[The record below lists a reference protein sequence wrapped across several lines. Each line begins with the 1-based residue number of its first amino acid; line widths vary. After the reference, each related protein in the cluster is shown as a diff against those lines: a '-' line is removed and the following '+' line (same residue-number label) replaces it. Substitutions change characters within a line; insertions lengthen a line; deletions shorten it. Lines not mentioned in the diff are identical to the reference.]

1 MHGWRS
7 RRLYRLA
14 LLFLAVPAV
23 CCWHARAELIS
34 AEGNVT
40 LISGS
45 IYYPVSCA
53 SDGNILSRWATDSP
67 GGYQSDYFET
77 GPVPVFVLDL
87 GADVTISRVAF
98 RGFGTNGPSNN
109 SASRFSLRFAT
120 EAQGPDN
127 MGGSILYGPVFYP
140 ANLDQSVQQD
150 FDFSQLV
157 TARYVEVSVGDNYFD
172 PARPVFGGDRVGL
185 SEIQFEKTSL
195 NRASDP
201 EPANGA
207 KEVGTNLILRWKTAV
222 VPDPAGEQPTIPNP
236 DIIKH
241 LVYLSHG
248 GVEDREVFFVGEVG
262 AGEPVSEWAQFG
274 PVPLHDNT
282 TYYWRID
289 EYISQTETLTG
300 EIWSFTTKAE
310 PAPCIETDLNDDC
323 RVDAEDLLIF
333 ADQWLA
339 DMFSPADF
347 VDRDGVNLT
356 DFALLSSQWGNAGA
370 RLVINEFMASNDAFM
385 LDADGMTSDWV
396 EIYNPTS
403 TAIDLDGWYLTD
415 DVRDLE
421 KWRFPD
427 VSIGSEE
434 YRVVFASG
442 RNRAQTGSELH
453 TNFVLDIKGEY
464 LALVRPDGETVE
476 HAWSM
481 VPRQYEDIS
490 FGLATHPGR
499 AKPEGCY
506 FLTPTPRA
514 ANSAPYPNTGPK
526 ITDVS
531 HYPARPLPGEDIT
544 VTATIAEVDGPVSS
558 VTLTWRVMFGNDQ
571 SAAMRDD
578 GLHGDGQAEDGVY
591 GYIIPPGV
599 AGAGQ
604 MLRYY
609 IETADTPGNENR
621 LPLPLDLTGVNQSP
635 RYFGTVIGDPSVQS
649 QLSVMEW
656 FTTSESA
663 SHRRTGTRACV
674 YYQGRFYDNIYVRQ
688 RGQATNAYSQKFNFN
703 KASDFYVNDRLDNVG
718 EINMNAKGAD
728 PAYIRQTLAFDT
740 HKWCG
745 TPSCESFLVLMQLNS
760 EFDRVGVLIEQVD
773 EDFLQRHG
781 RDPDG
786 ALYKFVQRSGE
797 TEAQADPIHYP
808 YLPHTPCFS
817 DTDNGIEKKIRQWE
831 DFSDLQAVVDGL
843 MAPTELQRQR
853 YVFDNFNLPEMM
865 NYLAARA
872 ISNDCDDTRKNFY
885 FYRDTNGT
893 GEWEIYPWDND
904 FTFGI
909 QGDGGP
915 YRDHPFFGDEEHL
928 KPSTRQWNVYFDVM
942 FKLPRT
948 RQMYLRR
955 LRTMM
960 DELLQPPGTPTGQLK
975 YEAIC
980 DAMAGPLYPH
990 ISVSVSSVKS
1000 FFPNRRNELY
1010 VKYGPG
1016 GTEPLIPQAQDGG
1029 TEIVVTST
1037 IISGNPGE
1045 TPAYYY
1051 IPSDDSLGTQW
1062 TKTDFEH
1069 NWPSGYTGIGY
1080 ERHPGD
1086 SINFTSLIK
1095 TDVNDMMA
1103 GRTSIYVR
1111 IPFQIDDPAAFDSLI
1126 LRMKYDDGFVAYLN
1140 GNSIPPRKFSGE
1152 PHWDSSAS
1160 GGRSDSECIVYED
1173 IPLPA
1178 SWLRQGTN
1186 VLAVHG
1192 LNYGASSSD
1201 LLILPEL
1208 QGGVI
1213 TTVGGGAVDQLSI
1226 AAVEYN
1232 PSSGNQDEEYIE
1244 ITNSADTAID
1254 ISQWHL
1260 TGGGQFM
1267 FQPGTV
1273 IPSNSRIYVSPN
1285 VRAFRRRSISPRG
1298 GQGHFVV
1305 GNYKGHLSSW
1315 GETITLADSIYGT
1328 VATVTYTGNPSAQQE
1343 YLRISEIMYHP
1354 AGGGP
1359 YNEEEYEYVELKNI
1373 GSQPLLL
1380 DGVKFREGVIYQFP
1394 LGGGVYLQPGRY
1406 IVIVKNRQ
1414 AFESRYDTR
1423 DMTFASGTYEGSL
1436 SNSGERINVEDETN
1450 STILEFSYDDD
1461 WFGITDGP
1469 GFSLTIRD
1477 VDNPDLDS
1485 WDSKSGWRPSAEI
1498 DGSPGADDPD
1508 TVPELGSIVI
1518 NEVLAH
1524 SHALDPDWIE
1534 LHNTTADQAINIG
1547 GWFLSDSAND
1557 LKKYEIPEGTAID
1570 AGGYA
1575 VFYEN
1580 VHFGDPDAEGG
1591 HTPFALSENGETLY
1605 LTSGKDGVLTGYTD
1619 EEDFGASE
1627 TNVSF
1632 GRYQKSTGTFNFVAM
1647 SEQSAGAVNAW
1658 PKVGPIVI
1666 SEIMYHPAGDGNAE
1680 YVELLNIGESDETL
1694 FDTTVG
1700 KAWKFADVGAGG
1712 IEFAIYDTDLNRSV
1726 TIAPDERI
1734 LLVRDKGAF
1743 AAEFPT
1749 APAGTQIYAWS
1760 TGGLNNGGEK
1770 IQLSKPGDLDEFG
1783 EPYWI
1788 RIDRVVYSDGL
1799 HPVGADPWPT
1809 SADAGG
1815 KSLTRKIAA
1824 DYGNDITNWQ
1834 ADDPSPG
1841 W

>member
-1 MHGWRS
+1 M
-7 RRLYRLA
+7 A
-14 LLFLAVPAV
+14 LLFLTVPVV
-23 CCWHARAELIS
+23 CCCHARAELIS

-45 IYYPVSCA
+45 FYYPVSCA

-67 GGYQSDYFET
+67 GGYQSDYFES
-77 GPVPVFVLDL
+77 GPVPVLVLDL
-87 GADVTISRVAF
+87 GVDVTISRVAF

-109 SASRFSLRFAT
+109 SASMFSLRFAT
-120 EAQGPDN
+120 EAQGPDD
-127 MGGSILYGPVFYP
+127 MGGSILYAPVFYP

-157 TARYVEVSVGDNYFD
+157 TARYVEVAVGDNYFD
-172 PARPVFGGDRVGL
+172 PTQPFLGGDRVGL
-185 SEIQFEKTSL
+185 SEIQFEKTSV

-201 EPANGA
+201 EPVNGV

-248 GVEDREVFFVGEVG
+248 GVEDREVFFVDEVG

-274 PVPLHDNT
+274 PVPLHDKT

-300 EIWSFTTKAE
+300 EIWSFTTKAD

-323 RVDAEDLLIF
+323 RVDAADLLIF

-356 DFALLSSQWGNAGA
+356 DFALLSSQWGSAGA
-370 RLVINEFMASNDAFM
+370 RLVINEFMASNDGFT
-385 LDADGMTSDWV
+385 LDEDGMTSDWV

-403 TAIDLDGWYLTD
+403 TTINLDGWYLTD

-434 YRVVFASG
+434 YRIVFASG
-442 RNRAQTGSELH
+442 RDRAQAGSELH

-481 VPRQYEDIS
+481 VPRQYEDVS

-499 AKPEGCY
+499 DKPEGCY
-506 FLTPTPRA
+506 FLTPTLRA

-544 VTATIAEVDGPVSS
+544 VTATIAQVDGPVSS

-571 SAAMRDD
+571 SAAMHDD
-578 GLHGDGQAEDGVY
+578 GLHGDGQADDGVY
-591 GYIIPPGV
+591 GYIIPSGV

-609 IETADTPGNENR
+609 IETADTSGNENR

-635 RYFGTVIGDPSVQS
+635 RYFGTVIADPSVQS

-656 FTTSESA
+656 FTTSKSA
-663 SHRRTGTRACV
+663 SHSRTGTRACV
-674 YYQGRFYDNIYVRQ
+674 YYQGRFYDNIYVRK

-703 KASDFYVNDRLDNVG
+703 KGSDFYVNDRLDNVG
-718 EINMNAKGAD
+718 EINMNAQGAD

-760 EFDRVGVLIEQVD
+760 GFDRVGVLIEQVD

-786 ALYKFVQRSGE
+786 ALYKFIQRSGE

-865 NYLAARA
+865 NYLTARA

-909 QGDGGP
+909 TGDGGT

-928 KPSTRQWNVYFDVM
+928 KPSTKQWNVYFDVM
-942 FKLPRT
+942 FKLPQT

-960 DELLQPPGTPTGQLK
+960 DELLQPPDTPTDQLK

-980 DAMAGPLYPH
+980 DAMGEPLYPH

-1045 TPAYYY
+1045 TTAYYY
-1051 IPSDDSLGTQW
+1051 IPSDASLGTQW

-1086 SINFTSLIK
+1086 SVNFTSLIK

-1111 IPFQIDDPAAFDSLI
+1111 IPFEIDDPAAFDSLI
-1126 LRMKYDDGFVAYLN
+1126 LRMKYD
-1140 GNSIPPRKFSGE
+1140 
-1152 PHWDSSAS
+1152 
-1160 GGRSDSECIVYED
+1160 
-1173 IPLPA
+1173 
-1178 SWLRQGTN
+1178 
-1186 VLAVHG
+1186 
-1192 LNYGASSSD
+1192 
-1201 LLILPEL
+1201 
-1208 QGGVI
+1208 
-1213 TTVGGGAVDQLSI
+1213 
-1226 AAVEYN
+1226 
-1232 PSSGNQDEEYIE
+1232 
-1244 ITNSADTAID
+1244 
-1254 ISQWHL
+1254 
-1260 TGGGQFM
+1260 
-1267 FQPGTV
+1267 
-1273 IPSNSRIYVSPN
+1273 
-1285 VRAFRRRSISPRG
+1285 
-1298 GQGHFVV
+1298 
-1305 GNYKGHLSSW
+1305 
-1315 GETITLADSIYGT
+1315 
-1328 VATVTYTGNPSAQQE
+1328 
-1343 YLRISEIMYHP
+1343 
-1354 AGGGP
+1354 
-1359 YNEEEYEYVELKNI
+1359 
-1373 GSQPLLL
+1373 
-1380 DGVKFREGVIYQFP
+1380 
-1394 LGGGVYLQPGRY
+1394 
-1406 IVIVKNRQ
+1406 
-1414 AFESRYDTR
+1414 
-1423 DMTFASGTYEGSL
+1423 
-1436 SNSGERINVEDETN
+1436 
-1450 STILEFSYDDD
+1450 
-1461 WFGITDGP
+1461 
-1469 GFSLTIRD
+1469 
-1477 VDNPDLDS
+1477 
-1485 WDSKSGWRPSAEI
+1485 
-1498 DGSPGADDPD
+1498 
-1508 TVPELGSIVI
+1508 
-1518 NEVLAH
+1518 
-1524 SHALDPDWIE
+1524 
-1534 LHNTTADQAINIG
+1534 
-1547 GWFLSDSAND
+1547 
-1557 LKKYEIPEGTAID
+1557 
-1570 AGGYA
+1570 
-1575 VFYEN
+1575 
-1580 VHFGDPDAEGG
+1580 
-1591 HTPFALSENGETLY
+1591 
-1605 LTSGKDGVLTGYTD
+1605 
-1619 EEDFGASE
+1619 
-1627 TNVSF
+1627 
-1632 GRYQKSTGTFNFVAM
+1632 
-1647 SEQSAGAVNAW
+1647 
-1658 PKVGPIVI
+1658 
-1666 SEIMYHPAGDGNAE
+1666 
-1680 YVELLNIGESDETL
+1680 
-1694 FDTTVG
+1694 
-1700 KAWKFADVGAGG
+1700 
-1712 IEFAIYDTDLNRSV
+1712 
-1726 TIAPDERI
+1726 
-1734 LLVRDKGAF
+1734 
-1743 AAEFPT
+1743 
-1749 APAGTQIYAWS
+1749 
-1760 TGGLNNGGEK
+1760 
-1770 IQLSKPGDLDEFG
+1770 
-1783 EPYWI
+1783 
-1788 RIDRVVYSDGL
+1788 
-1799 HPVGADPWPT
+1799 
-1809 SADAGG
+1809 
-1815 KSLTRKIAA
+1815 
-1824 DYGNDITNWQ
+1824 
-1834 ADDPSPG
+1834 
-1841 W
+1841 